1 MEEKK
6 KKTNPKLPI
15 IVGSIA
21 SVIKPDQILH
31 QQLVWAGQKTFLL
44 KLQKFLSR
52 SSLPQSCRDIPKHG
66 LQFKA
71 IIVVKYLGYH
81 QGLHCGGLEAA
92 SVFSPPFFFS
102 TSYSELPLLG
112 GIWVVCIGCVYI
124 SCTPVLCVKSW
135 ATKFMLYS
143 CITDKCFEKSGITEI
158 SWKFKQ
164 QQMRSCEGLTGYCVD
179 WHKQEFSIQNPGMCW
194 IGRTHQNH

>member
-1 MEEKK
+1 MSRTENISFKVTK
-6 KKTNPKLPI
+6 IFVSFLPPSQLQRYSKARLAVQSNYCCKI
-15 IVGSIA
+15 PWLSSRTSLWWFGGS
-21 SVIKPDQILH
+21 L
-31 QQLVWAGQKTFLL
+31 
-44 KLQKFLSR
+44 
-52 SSLPQSCRDIPKHG
+52 
-66 LQFKA
+66 
-71 IIVVKYLGYH
+71 
-81 QGLHCGGLEAA
+81 
-92 SVFSPPFFFS
+92 SVFPPFFFS

-135 ATKFMLYS
+135 DTKFMLYS

-194 IGRTHQNH
+194 VGRTHQNH